1 MQLSMPWTAFHDLV
15 AAIESY
21 LHSLST
27 PRIQIPYP
35 TYIWTARLRKSEMS
49 LHFTTKAGTLVA
61 LQGVL
66 KTAQIAPMRVFTV
79 AQWQADRS
87 ECLSG
92 IAGSFGSGLW
102 IVRSSCGRE
111 DGATHSNAGA
121 FLSISNV
128 EVAALESAVEQ
139 VVAAYGEAQPTDEVL
154 IQPMLM
160 QVVRFGVAFS
170 HDPNTCASYRV
181 VNWLEG
187 SNTAAVTGGVGG
199 RIWQQAANSAVP
211 PAPIF
216 APIVILLEELLALFG
231 NVPLDCEFAVT
242 READSEVLWLLQVRP
257 LVLLETPE
265 SETAQAARL
274 EIIQRKVERGIQP
287 HPFLMGRRT
296 VYGVMPDW
304 NPAEIVGIRP
314 KPLALSL
321 YRELVTDAI
330 WAYQRHNYG
339 YRNLRSFPLMPHFF
353 GLPYID
359 VRLSFNSFIPADLD
373 EGLAGRLVDHY
384 IDRLLA
390 EPALHDKVEFE
401 IVFSCYTLDLPQRLE
416 SLAEAGFSK
425 HDREAI
431 AHSLRVLTNR
441 ILHPKEGLWRGDAA
455 KIDTLNTRREELLAS
470 NSDPL
475 ERIYWL
481 LEDAKRYGTL
491 PFAGLARAGFVAVQ
505 ILKSLVTV
513 GVFSQA
519 DYDAF
524 IGGVSTVS
532 GQLARDRA
540 TLDKPT
546 FLARYGH
553 LRPGTYDIL
562 SPRYDEASE
571 LYFDWNQRP
580 SVPDP
585 VKPFALT
592 LPQMREIVKLL
603 EAHGLQPDPVGL
615 LDFMQAGIEM
625 RELAKFHFTRNLSDA
640 LALIIEAGGQ
650 YGFSREELAYCDIAA
665 FKEMHVAATNPGDVL
680 LRSIEQGKQRY
691 AETLKIS
698 LPPLIAKPEDIWAF
712 ELPETAPNFITQKQV
727 TAQVVGLSA
736 REQLSGAIVCIHSA
750 DPGFDWLFAHP
761 IAGLVTAWGGANSHM
776 AIRAGEL
783 GLPAVIGAGEVL
795 YRRWSSAQ
803 RLHLDCAGRRVEVLV

>member
-1 MQLSMPWTAFHDLV
+1 MALSF
-15 AAIESY
+15 S
-21 LHSLST
+21 
-27 PRIQIPYP
+27 
-35 TYIWTARLRKSEMS
+35 
-49 LHFTTKAGTLVA
+49 TKAGTLVA

-66 KTAQIAPMRVFTV
+66 RTARIAPLQVFTV

-87 ECLSG
+87 VCLSRLADSLG
-92 IAGSFGSGLW
+92 TGSW

-111 DGATHSNAGA
+111 DGATSSNAGA
-121 FLSISNV
+121 FLSILNV
-128 EVAALESAVEQ
+128 EAAGLEAAVEQ
-139 VVAAYGEAQPTDEVL
+139 VVAAYCEAQPTDEVL
-154 IQPMLM
+154 IQPMLS
-160 QVVRFGVAFS
+160 QVVRSGVAFS
-170 HDPNTCASYRV
+170 HDPNTCAPYRV
-181 VNWLEG
+181 VNWSEG
-187 SNTAAVTGGVGG
+187 SDTAAVTGATGG
-199 RIWQQAANSAVP
+199 RVWQQAANSAVP
-211 PAPIF
+211 PTPTLM
-216 APIVILLEELLALFG
+216 PIVALLDELLALFG
-231 NVPLDCEFAVT
+231 KMPLDCEFAVT
-242 READSEVLWLLQVRP
+242 READGEVLWLLQARP
-257 LVLLETPE
+257 LVLSGGAE
-265 SETAQAARL
+265 SEYVQAARL
-274 EIIQRKVERGIQP
+274 ESIQRKVARGMQP

-321 YRELVTDAI
+321 YRELITDAI

-390 EPALHDKVEFE
+390 EPTLHDKVEFE

-416 SLAEAGFSK
+416 RLAEAGFSNQERK
-425 HDREAI
+425 AI
-431 AHSLRVLTNR
+431 AHSLRKLTNR
-441 ILHPKEGLWRGDAA
+441 IVHPKEGLWRGDAA
-455 KIDTLNTRREELLAS
+455 KIDTLNARREELLESSA
-470 NSDPL
+470 DPL

-505 ILKSLVTV
+505 MLKSLVAV

-540 TLDKPT
+540 TLDKAI

-562 SPRYDEASE
+562 SPRYDEAPT
-571 LYFDWNQRP
+571 LYFDWSQRSP
-580 SVPDP
+580 APEP

-603 EAHGLQPDPVGL
+603 EVHGLQPDPVGL
-615 LDFMQAGIEM
+615 FDFMQAGIEL

-640 LALIIEAGGQ
+640 LALIAEVGGQ
-650 YGFSREELAYCDIAA
+650 YGYSREDLAYCDITA
-665 FKEMHVAATNPGDVL
+665 FKELHVAATDPKDVL
-680 LRSIEQGKQRY
+680 LRSIEQGKARY

-698 LPPLIAKPEDIWAF
+698 LPPLIAKPEDVWAF
-712 ELPETAPNFITQKQV
+712 EWPETAPNFITQKQV
-727 TAQVVGLSA
+727 TAPLVGCDA
-736 REQLSGAIVCIHSA
+736 REHLAGAIVCIPNA
-750 DPGFDWLFAHP
+750 DPGFDWLFAYP
-761 IAGLVTAWGGANSHM
+761 ITGLITAWGGANSHM

-783 GLPAVIGAGEVL
+783 GLPAVIGAGEAL

-803 RLHLDCAGRRVEVLV
+803 RLHLDCAGRRVEVLA